1 MHANTILNRTGA
13 AVAALTI
20 TVGLSSAALAAV
32 DFTGKYATTDTTGKP
47 MQIMLAP
54 NGHAWGHRPGEYMK
68 GAWAAGKRY
77 AVIRWTSGWSSKLV
91 KRGDHFKKLAY
102 APGQE
107 PKGKP
112 ASKVIA
118 VKVQ

>member
-1 MHANTILNRTGA
+1 MHANTVLTRAGA
-13 AVAALTI
+13 GLAALI
-20 TVGLSSAALAAV
+20 VTVGLSSAALAAV

-47 MQIMLAP
+47 MQIVLAP

-68 GAWAAGKRY
+68 GSWAAGRRF
-77 AVIRWTSGWSSKLV
+77 AVITWNTGWSSKLV

-102 APGQE
+102 APGHA

-112 ASKVIA
+112 VSKAYA

>member
-1 MHANTILNRTGA
+1 MHASTISSRAAAIITAAVIAVCLSGA
-13 AVAALTI
+13 AQAAT
-20 TVGLSSAALAAV
+20 

-47 MQIMLAP
+47 MQIVLAP

-77 AVIRWTSGWSSKLV
+77 AVISWTGGWSTKLV

-102 APGQE
+102 APGQA

-112 ASKVIA
+112 ASKAYA

>member
-1 MHANTILNRTGA
+1 MHANTSCSRA
-13 AVAALTI
+13 AATLAACVVA
-20 TVGLSSAALAAV
+20 VGLSGGAQAAV
-32 DFTGKYATTDTTGKP
+32 DFTGKYLTTDTRGKP
-47 MQIMLAP
+47 MQITLAP

-77 AVIRWTSGWSSKLV
+77 AVINWTGGWSTKLV

-102 APGQE
+102 GPGQA

-112 ASKVIA
+112 LSKAYA

>member
-1 MHANTILNRTGA
+1 MHANIVLTRAGA
-13 AVAALTI
+13 GLAALI
-20 TVGLSSAALAAV
+20 VTVGLSSAALAAV
-32 DFTGKYATTDTTGKP
+32 DFTGKYATTDTKGKP
-47 MQIMLAP
+47 MQIVLAP

-68 GAWAAGKRY
+68 GSWAAGRRF
-77 AVIRWTSGWSSKLV
+77 AVITWNTGWSSKLV

-102 APGQE
+102 APGHA

-112 ASKVIA
+112 VSKAYA